1 MKFTVDK
8 QEQYTILKLDED
20 KLDSTLSPDLKSEFV
35 NLNTQGTQNLI
46 VNLSNTRYSDS
57 SGLSALLTG
66 NRTFNEAGGEFVL
79 TGLQPMVEKLIAISQ
94 LDKVLNILPTDHEG
108 IENVMMSVLE
118 KEMGKQD
125 DSAE

>member
-8 QEQYTILKLDED
+8 QEQYTILKLEED
-20 KLDSTLSPDLKSEFV
+20 KLDSTLSPNLKSEFV
-35 NLNTQGTQNLI
+35 NLNTQGTKNLI

-66 NRTFNEAGGEFVL
+66 NRTFSEAGGEFIL

-108 IENVMMSVLE
+108 VENIIMTELE
-118 KEMGKQD
+118 KQMGKQD
-125 DSAE
+125 DSAK

>member
-8 QEQYTILKLDED
+8 QEQYTILKLEED
-20 KLDSTLSPDLKSEFV
+20 KLDSTLSPNLKSEFI
-35 NLNTQGTQNLI
+35 NLNTQGTKNLI

-66 NRTFNEAGGEFVL
+66 NRTFSEAGGEFIL

-108 IENVMMSVLE
+108 VENIMMTELE
-118 KEMGKQD
+118 KQMGKQD
-125 DSAE
+125 DSAK

>member
-8 QEQYTILKLDED
+8 QEQYTILKLEED
-20 KLDSTLSPDLKSEFV
+20 KLDSTLSPNLKSEFV
-35 NLNTQGTQNLI
+35 NLNTQGTKNLI

-66 NRTFNEAGGEFVL
+66 NRTFSEAGGEFIL

-108 IENVMMSVLE
+108 IENIMMSELE
-118 KEMGKQD
+118 KEMGNSD

>member
-8 QEQYTILKLDED
+8 QEQYTILKLEED

-35 NLNTQGTQNLI
+35 NLNTQGTKNLI

-66 NRTFNEAGGEFVL
+66 NRTFSEAGGEFVL

-108 IENVMMSVLE
+108 IENIMMSELE
-118 KEMGKQD
+118 KQMGKQD

>member
-8 QEQYTILKLDED
+8 QEQYTVLKLEED
-20 KLDSTLSPDLKSEFV
+20 KLDSTLSPNLKSEFV
-35 NLNTQGTQNLI
+35 NLNTQGTKNLI

-66 NRTFNEAGGEFVL
+66 NRTFSEAGGEFIL

-108 IENVMMSVLE
+108 IENVMMTELE
-118 KEMGKQD
+118 KQMGKQD
-125 DSAE
+125 DLAE

>member
-8 QEQYTILKLDED
+8 QEQYTILKLEED

-46 VNLSNTRYSDS
+46 VNLSNTRYIDS

-66 NRTFNEAGGEFVL
+66 NRTFSEAGGEFIL
-79 TGLQPMVEKLIAISQ
+79 TNLQPMVEKLIGISQ

-108 IENVMMSVLE
+108 IENVMMSELE

>member
-8 QEQYTILKLDED
+8 QEQYTILKLEED
-20 KLDSTLSPDLKSEFV
+20 KLDSTLSPNLKSEFV
-35 NLNTQGTQNLI
+35 NLNTQGTKNLI

-66 NRTFNEAGGEFVL
+66 NRTFSEAGGEFIL

-108 IENVMMSVLE
+108 IENVMMTELE
-118 KEMGKQD
+118 KQMGEQD

>member
-8 QEQYTILKLDED
+8 QEQYTILKLEED

-35 NLNTQGTQNLI
+35 NLNTQGTKNLV
-46 VNLSNTRYSDS
+46 VNLSSTKYSDS

-66 NRTFNEAGGEFVL
+66 NRTFTEAGGEFVL
-79 TGLQPMVEKLIAISQ
+79 TGLQPMVEKLISISQ
-94 LDKVLNILPTDHEG
+94 LDKVLNILPTDHEA
-108 IENVMMSVLE
+108 IENIMMSELE
-118 KEMGKQD
+118 KQLGEEG